1 MYENQLSES
10 QLKTLQEIAGKKT
23 RVKKADFSFK
33 LEEFV
38 HKEKV
43 EYITALLH
51 LCELYDVD
59 FENINKYLTEPIKQ
73 KIADENGLLNS
84 VYHINSALPV

>member
-10 QLKTLQEIAGKKT
+10 QLKTLQEITGKKT

-38 HKEKV
+38 HQEKV

-73 KIADENGLLNS
+73 KIADENGLLQS
-84 VYHINSALPV
+84 VYGINSALPV